1 MFLRQIL
8 RRWHCH
14 SSSPLLRLLFP
25 FTFTCSRTGLAIFFQ
40 SHLPNQ
46 LQNICVLY
54 LSEKTDVKTE
64 SCWTLLR
71 DFWRFCTLQHCEES
85 TLRHPSQGRR
95 SSRPSAWRSPGCR
108 SASFIWD
115 PKRKLIY
122 HWMLSSFLMAPKLTW
137 HHIYQ
142 IIADFFLGSS
152 YRRMCIVCIMVSL
165 VSSWSIA
172 MNFRDHF
179 YRHIIIWWSKCLRTS
194 SSWWS
199 TSISTL
205 PAQQPWWGF
214 ARRHPSSRDNRCW
227 SLDGPK
233 VWWLA
238 WDWEWWLVVG
248 VGQVSLFSR

>member
-1 MFLRQIL
+1 MRSCFLINLIKCIRRSQAILTNTARICHNHHKFSNLSTTMFLRQIL

-25 FTFTCSRTGLAIFFQ
+25 FTFTCSRTGLANFFQ

-172 MNFRDHF
+172 MIFVTIFID
-179 YRHIIIWWSKCLRTS
+179 TS
-194 SSWWS
+194 
-199 TSISTL
+199 L
-205 PAQQPWWGF
+205 YDDP
-214 ARRHPSSRDNRCW
+214 N
-227 SLDGPK
+227 
-233 VWWLA
+233 V
-238 WDWEWWLVVG
+238 
-248 VGQVSLFSR
+248 